1 MAMISHF
8 ICEKCLQGF
17 VLVAGMEL
25 SDLTQAEGGSGAD
38 KLSMSEEG
46 LSTLSRTRTSISVI
60 DFINSLQLH
69 EEKCDGKVVYKAEK

>member
-17 VLVAGMEL
+17 VLVAGMEF
-25 SDLTQAEGGSGAD
+25 SDLTQAEGGGTD

-60 DFINSLQLH
+60 DFINSLELH
-69 EEKCDGKVVYKAEK
+69 HEKCDGKVVYEVEK